1 MATPT
6 PGASGT
12 ESTPATA
19 PAGAAPQT
27 PPAEP
32 DWKVEAEK
40 WKALSRQNEATA
52 KANKS
57 AADELQQLKDAQLSD
72 QQKAEKAA
80 QKAIA
85 EAADA
90 QAQLARYRVAAEKKV
105 PVELLTAS
113 DEASLKAQ
121 ADALLAFVG
130 NQSPSPDL
138 GQGNRGPAAA
148 PQDPNAWLRRMAGRE

>member
-1 MATPT
+1 MATPI
-6 PGASGT
+6 PGAAGA
-12 ESTPATA
+12 EPTPPTA

-57 AADELQQLKDAQLSD
+57 AADELQRIKDSQLSE
-72 QQKAEKAA
+72 QQKAEKLA
-80 QKAIA
+80 QKAQA
-85 EAADA
+85 DAADA

-105 PVELLTAS
+105 PFELLTAS
-113 DEASLKAQ
+113 DEASLNAQ
-121 ADALLAFVG
+121 ADALLAFIG
-130 NQSPSPDL
+130 NQSPGPDL

-148 PQDPNAWLRRMAGRE
+148 PQDPNAWIRAQVGR